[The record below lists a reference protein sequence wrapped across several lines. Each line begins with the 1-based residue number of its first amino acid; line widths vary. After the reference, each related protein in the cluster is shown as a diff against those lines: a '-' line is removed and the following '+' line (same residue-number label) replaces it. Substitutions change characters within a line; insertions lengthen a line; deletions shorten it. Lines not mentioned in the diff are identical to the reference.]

1 MRAWE
6 VLNRAEN
13 RWDAT
18 KHRVWK
24 AAGWTPWEFMEGWKY
39 VRVKAALATIGRAGW
54 GADESA
60 ADLEHFVPRRLVVEA
75 MDRAEEVWASRRR
88 FSLQSKT

>member
-24 AAGWTPWEFMEGWKY
+24 AAGWTPWEF
-39 VRVKAALATIGRAGW
+39 T
-54 GADESA
+54 D
-60 ADLEHFVPRRLVVEA
+60 
-75 MDRAEEVWASRRR
+75 
-88 FSLQSKT
+88 

>member
-1 MRAWE
+1 MRAAE
-6 VLNRAEN
+6 LLNRAEN

-18 KHRVWK
+18 KYRVWT
-24 AAGWTPWEFMEGWKY
+24 AAGWTPGEVLEAWKY
-39 VRVKAALATIGRAGW
+39 GRVQAALATIGRAGW

-75 MDRAEEVWASRRR
+75 MDRAEEVRAARRR